1 MKPENKATYDLQPID
16 EDKPGLGQHVS
27 LVAPLFAREDIADL
41 CSIAFNVQSELLVAY
56 LWRRA
61 DEVDTTRLRLRCTRT
76 SRAKYT
82 SEIHATQASGI
93 TS

>member
-27 LVAPLFAREDIADL
+27 LPILLATTANLADA
-41 CSIAFNVQSELLVAY
+41 CSIASNVQSELSVAF
-56 LWRRA
+56 LGTRA

-76 SRAKYT
+76 SRVKYT
-82 SEIHATQASGI
+82 SEIRTTKASGT